1 MNLGCVKLQLRAIQ
15 DKDHLI
21 GSGIFFFFLKK
32 KKKITKPPLS
42 HVSCGGGGWAVCAL
56 ACMYTALD
64 NLGCY
69 SLPHTLL
76 EKNISFP
83 VAYTRMAAT

>member
-1 MNLGCVKLQLRAIQ
+1 MNLGYVKLHLRAIQ

-21 GSGIFFFFLKK
+21 GSGIFFFFFSQ
-32 KKKITKPPLS
+32 KKITKPSLS
-42 HVSCGGGGWAVCAL
+42 HASCGGGGWAVCAL

-69 SLPHTLL
+69 SLPYTLL

-83 VAYTRMAAT
+83 VAYTRIAGT

>member
-15 DKDHLI
+15 DKDYLI
-21 GSGIFFFFLKK
+21 GSGIFFFL
-32 KKKITKPPLS
+32 KKITKPPLS

-56 ACMYTALD
+56 ACMYTELD

-69 SLPHTLL
+69 SLPYTLL
-76 EKNISFP
+76 EKNI
-83 VAYTRMAAT
+83 